1 MTGSKDVMSI
11 VSVAI
16 TLIGIFVAPWLAV
29 RMSLKQFRSTKWWEK
44 QAEAYSNIMEHL
56 TTLQYALGAWCDES
70 SHQRDLSKSEKETLN
85 KKFGEAREVIAK
97 ATAAGA
103 YMISTEASNALTTCI
118 EKLNKTDLRGDW
130 LSDLDRHYDAVKE
143 CITEMARYSRKD
155 LEIRN

>member
-1 MTGSKDVMSI
+1 MTGFKDVMSI

-29 RMSLKQFRSTKWWEK
+29 KMSLKQFRSTRWWEK
-44 QAEAYSNIMEHL
+44 QAESYSNIVGHL

-70 SHQRDLSKSEKETLN
+70 MHLRDLSKSEKETLN
-85 KKFGEAREVIAK
+85 KKFGEAREVIEK
-97 ATAAGA
+97 AAAAGA
-103 YMISTEASNALTTCI
+103 YMISEEASNALTTLI

-130 LSDLDRHYDAVKE
+130 LSDLDRHHSAVKE
-143 CITEMARYSRKD
+143 CITEMACCSRKD